1 MSARGDKF
9 MMAGK
14 IGGFLSRHN
23 RFASGTALVLAVAAI
38 FAFIYSPRVVG
49 AAVTERELPVY
60 SVERDGKFVSLS
72 FDAAWGNEDTQMLID
87 ILAKYNVKATFFV
100 VGEWVDK
107 YPESVKALHDA
118 GHEVMNH
125 SDAHPHMAKLTA
137 KQIIDEVNRCSD
149 KIEAVT
155 GVRPT
160 LFRCPYGE
168 YDDNVIGTVNG
179 MGLTAVQWDTDSLDW
194 KKLTAG
200 EIYKR
205 VSSKVQPGSI
215 VLFHNAGLRA
225 KNVSIAQCF
234 SDDSF
239 REEPYWMEIYAMRII
254 TARTGALV
262 PGGKEMTCIFAV
274 ERNYQYPCFVI
285 VPGSVDRLSRWN
297 SFHVYAVPIAVS
309 PYINTLGE
317 EKECLVLLAGDIYTG
332 M

>member
-1 MSARGDKF
+1 MSARGDVF
-9 MMAGK
+9 MMTGK

-23 RFASGTALVLAVAAI
+23 KFASSAALVLAVAAI
-38 FAFIYSPRVVG
+38 FAFVYSPRVVG

-200 EIYKR
+200 EISQR
-205 VSSKVQPGSI
+205 VTGKVQPGSI
-215 VLFHNAGLRA
+215 VLFHNAGLHTPEA
-225 KNVSIAQCF
+225 LPSILEYLLA
-234 SDDSF
+234 
-239 REEPYWMEIYAMRII
+239 EGY
-254 TARTGALV
+254 TV
-262 PGGKEMTCIFAV
+262 
-274 ERNYQYPCFVI
+274 
-285 VPGSVDRLSRWN
+285 
-297 SFHVYAVPIAVS
+297 VPIS
-309 PYINTLGE
+309 EILLTGDTYIDHTGRQHAANT
-317 EKECLVLLAGDIYTG
+317 
-332 M
+332 